1 MPRYI
6 AYALLLVAVLYVNP
20 VMAGDAAK
28 EKDAV
33 SAAKVWLTMVDEG
46 KYADSWQN
54 TATYFRNTVPQSQW
68 EQSLQAIRTP
78 LGKVVSRRVNTKSY
92 KTSLPGAPDG
102 EYLVIQ
108 FTTSFANKKSSVE
121 TVTPMLENDGTW
133 RVSGYFIK

>member
-108 FTTSFANKKSSVE
+108 FATSFANKKSSVE